1 MPRQRGFTLVEL
13 MITVA
18 VAAIVLTL
26 AIPSFEWTINS
37 NRLSGSANEL
47 VNALQTARIEA
58 IRRNRRTVV
67 CLSGNAGAAKPSC
80 STVAPDGWITFVD
93 ADRNGDYAGGDTLL
107 MTSTLAAPVQAAS
120 SAAVAGKVV
129 FRSDGLAR
137 DAADTLLDGVI
148 DMCIATRRPATNVRH
163 VAIGSGSRISTTPAD
178 GNGAC
183 TTPADPT

>member
-18 VAAIVLTL
+18 IAAIVLTL
-26 AIPSFEWTINS
+26 AVPSLEWTINA
-37 NRLSGSANEL
+37 NRLSAAANEL
-47 VNALQTARIEA
+47 VNALQTARMEA

-67 CLSGNAGAAKPSC
+67 CLSGNAGAAKPGC
-80 STVAPDGWITFVD
+80 STVAPNGWVTFVD
-93 ADRNGDYAGGDTLL
+93 ADRNGNFGSGDTLL
-107 MTSTLAAPVQAAS
+107 MTSTLTAPVQAAG

-137 DAADTLLDGVI
+137 DAADMLLDGVI
-148 DMCIATRRPATNVRH
+148 DICIATRRPATNVRH

-178 GNGAC
+178 GDGAC

>member
-1 MPRQRGFTLVEL
+1 MSRQRGFTLVEL

-18 VAAIVLTL
+18 IAAIVLTL
-26 AIPSFEWTINS
+26 AVPSFEWTINS

-47 VNALQTARIEA
+47 VNALHTARIEA

-67 CLSGNAGAAKPSC
+67 CLSGNADSGSPGC
-80 STVAPDGWITFVD
+80 SGVAPNGWITFVD
-93 ADRNGDYAGGDTLL
+93 IDRNGDYGSGDTLL
-107 MTSTLAAPVQAAS
+107 MTSTLDAPVQVAS

-137 DAADTLLDGVI
+137 DAAKTLLDGVI
-148 DMCIATRRPATNVRH
+148 DMCIATRRPNSNVRH